1 MSEKVSIIIPT
12 YNRFQY
18 LLNAVESAVNQT
30 YKNKEIIIVNDGS
43 SQKEYYTHKFEGC
56 IVINMDIN
64 SKKRFGKAS
73 PGGFQRSVGMKVA
86 TGDYYAFLDD
96 DDYWLEHKI
105 EQQLKIILIELPWL
119 TFK

>member
-18 LLNAVESAVNQT
+18 LLNAVESAINQT

-43 SQKEYYTHKFEGC
+43 SQQEYYTHKFEGC

-64 SKKRFGKAS
+64 SKKD
-73 PGGFQRSVGMKVA
+73 SVKLLQV
-86 TGDYYAFLDD
+86 DFKD
-96 DDYWLEHKI
+96 
-105 EQQLKIILIELPWL
+105 QLV
-119 TFK
+119 